1 MDGPPL
7 VTVQFD
13 PILEGLIRAFWL
25 LVTLDP
31 EVYSIMFL
39 TLRVSGIAV
48 ILATVVGIPLGAAVA
63 LRDFFG
69 KRSLMSLVNTLMGL
83 PPVVVGLFV
92 YLLLSASGPLGPLQ
106 LLYTPT
112 AMIIAQL
119 IIAAPIVVGVTVS
132 AVGSVDKAIRD
143 KALSLG
149 ATRLQLTLTI
159 LREAKTGIVTSV
171 ILAFGAAISEVG
183 AVMIVGGNIRWAT
196 RVLTTAIVFETELG
210 EFSVAIALGI
220 ILLLMAFIINWILT
234 RMQWSG
240 LRR

>member
-1 MDGPPL
+1 M
-7 VTVQFD
+7 D
-13 PILEGLIRAFWL
+13 PILEGLIKAFWL
-25 LVTLDP
+25 LVSFDP
-31 EVYSIMFL
+31 EVYGIMFL

-48 ILATVVGIPLGAAVA
+48 ILGAILGVPTGATVA
-63 LRDFFG
+63 LREFAG
-69 KRSLMSLVNTLMGL
+69 KRFFISMVNTMMGL

-92 YLLLSASGPLGPLQ
+92 YLLLSSSGPLGPLQ

-119 IIAAPIVVGVTVS
+119 TIAAPIVVGVTLS

-149 ATRLQLTLTI
+149 ATRFQLTLTI
-159 LREAKTGIVTSV
+159 LKESRLGLVTAV
-171 ILAFGAAISEVG
+171 ILAFGAAVSEVG

-196 RVLTTAIVFETELG
+196 RVLTTAIVFKTELG

-220 ILLLMAFIINWILT
+220 ILLLLAFIINWLLT
-234 RMQWSG
+234 QMQWSG

>member
-1 MDGPPL
+1 MDGITL
-7 VTVQFD
+7 VAVQSD
-13 PILEGLIRAFWL
+13 PIIEGLIRAVWL
-25 LVTLDP
+25 LLTLDP
-31 EVYSIMFL
+31 EVYSTMLL
-39 TLRVSGIAV
+39 TFKVSGVAV
-48 ILATVVGIPLGAAVA
+48 IIATASGIPLGAAIA

-69 KRSLMSLVNTLMGL
+69 KRSLISLVNTLMGL

-119 IIAAPIVVGVTVS
+119 IIGAPIVVGVTIS

-143 KALSLG
+143 KAISLG

-159 LREAKTGIVTSV
+159 LREAKTGILTSI

-183 AVMIVGGNIRWAT
+183 AVMIVGGNIRWVT

-210 EFSVAIALGI
+210 QFSIAIALGI
-220 ILLLMAFIINWILT
+220 ILLLIAFIINWVLT

>member
-1 MDGPPL
+1 L
-7 VTVQFD
+7 D
-13 PILEGLIRAFWL
+13 PILEGLIKAFWL
-25 LVTLDP
+25 LVSFDP
-31 EVYSIMFL
+31 EVYGIMFL

-48 ILATVVGIPLGAAVA
+48 ILGAILGVPTGATVA
-63 LRDFFG
+63 LREFAG
-69 KRSLMSLVNTLMGL
+69 KRFFISMVNTMMGL

-92 YLLLSASGPLGPLQ
+92 YLLLSSSGPLGPLQ

-119 IIAAPIVVGVTVS
+119 TIAAPIVVGVTLS

-149 ATRLQLTLTI
+149 ATRFQLTLTI
-159 LREAKTGIVTSV
+159 LKESRLGLVTAV
-171 ILAFGAAISEVG
+171 ILAFGAAVSEVG

-220 ILLLMAFIINWILT
+220 ILLLLAFIINWLLT
-234 RMQWSG
+234 QMQWSG

>member
-1 MDGPPL
+1 M
-7 VTVQFD
+7 D
-13 PILEGLIRAFWL
+13 PILEGLIKAFWL
-25 LVTLDP
+25 LVSGNP
-31 EVYSIMFL
+31 EVYSIMLL
-39 TLRVSGIAV
+39 TLGISGIAV
-48 ILATVVGIPLGAAVA
+48 LLGAGLGIPTGAAIA
-63 LRDFFG
+63 LRKFTG
-69 KRSLMSLVNTLMGL
+69 KRLLMSIINTFMGL

-92 YLLLSASGPLGPLQ
+92 YLVLSSSGPLGPLQ

-119 IIAAPIVVGVTVS
+119 IIATPIVVGVTVS
-132 AVGSVDKAIRD
+132 AVGSVDIAIRD

-149 ATRLQLTLTI
+149 ATRSQLAWTI
-159 LREAKTGIVTSV
+159 LKEAKVGLITAT

-183 AVMIVGGNIRWAT
+183 AVMIVGGNIRWMT

-210 EFSVAIALGI
+210 DFSMAIALGM
-220 ILLLMAFIINWILT
+220 ILLLLAFVINWVLT

>member
-1 MDGPPL
+1 M
-7 VTVQFD
+7 D
-13 PILEGLIRAFWL
+13 PILEGLIKAFWL
-25 LVTLDP
+25 LVSGDP
-31 EVYSIMFL
+31 EVYSIMLL
-39 TLRVSGIAV
+39 TLGVSGIAV
-48 ILATVVGIPLGAAVA
+48 LLGASLGIPTGAAIA
-63 LRDFFG
+63 LKQFKG
-69 KRSLMSLVNTLMGL
+69 KRLLMSMINTFMGL

-92 YLLLSASGPLGPLQ
+92 YLVLSSSGPLGPLQ
-106 LLYTPT
+106 LLYTPM

-132 AVGSVDKAIRD
+132 AVGSVDRAIRD

-149 ATRLQLTLTI
+149 ATRFQLAWTI
-159 LREAKTGIVTSV
+159 LKEAKVGLVTAV

-196 RVLTTAIVFETELG
+196 RVLTTAIVFKTELG
-210 EFSVAIALGI
+210 DFSVAIALGI
-220 ILLLMAFIINWILT
+220 ILLLLAFVINWVLT

>member
-1 MDGPPL
+1 MNGLL
-7 VTVQFD
+7 VIVQFD

-25 LVTLDP
+25 LVALDP
-31 EVYSIMFL
+31 EVYSIMLL
-39 TLRVSGIAV
+39 TLKVSGMGV
-48 ILATVVGIPLGAAVA
+48 ILATAIGIPLGAGVA

-69 KRSLMSLVNTLMGL
+69 KRSLMSIVNTLMGL

-132 AVGSVDKAIRD
+132 AVGSVDKAIHD

-149 ATRLQLTLTI
+149 ATRLQLALTI
-159 LREAKTGIVTSV
+159 LREARTGIVTSI

-220 ILLLMAFIINWILT
+220 ILLLIAFIINWILT